1 MQLRVKTQIFC
12 CLGLVSLLGT
22 ASAQQIDLNQ
32 QSWSAEV
39 IRPSGQALIPLYDG
53 WYPNRDGSKT
63 ICFGYFNMNTEE
75 SFDIPIG
82 EDNYLETDYPDLDLS
97 TANVPTHFDVL
108 PRAYRHV
115 FCSFTVNVPEGFNS
129 THRVTWNISSNRF
142 DLSTP
147 GKVIPPYVLDEPA
160 SDGRGDIAPVVKLS
174 PNGEG
179 VRGRTG
185 IHTTNSVSAQVGES
199 IQLQAW
205 IEHAD
210 EEVWVGWSHHSGAG
224 KVEFD
229 NKEYEIQTINGVAE
243 VQATFSEPGEYVVRM
258 QTIDTIAA
266 FEFYCC
272 HTNAYFH
279 INVSN

>member
-160 SDGRGDIAPVVKLS
+160 SDGRGDIAPIVKLS

-185 IHTTNSVSAQVGES
+185 IHATNSVSAQVGES

-210 EEVWVGWSHHSGAG
+210 EEVWVGWAHHSGAG

>member
-1 MQLRVKTQIFC
+1 M
-12 CLGLVSLLGT
+12 
-22 ASAQQIDLNQ
+22 
-32 QSWSAEV
+32 
-39 IRPSGQALIPLYDG
+39 
-53 WYPNRDGSKT
+53 
-63 ICFGYFNMNTEE
+63 
-75 SFDIPIG
+75 
-82 EDNYLETDYPDLDLS
+82 
-97 TANVPTHFDVL
+97 L

-129 THRVTWNISSNRF
+129 THRVTWHISSNRF

-147 GKVIPPYVLDEPA
+147 GKVIAPYVLDEPA

-174 PNGEG
+174 PNDEG

-185 IHTTNSVSAQVGES
+185 IHTSNTLSARVGES
-199 IQLQAW
+199 VQLQAW
-205 IEHAD
+205 IDHSD
-210 EEVWVGWSHHSGAG
+210 EEVWVGWSHHSGPG

-229 NKEYEIQTINGVAE
+229 NKEYEIQTIDGVAS

>member
-129 THRVTWNISSNRF
+129 THRVTWHISSNRF

-174 PNGEG
+174 PNGE
-179 VRGRTG
+179 
-185 IHTTNSVSAQVGES
+185 A
-199 IQLQAW
+199 
-205 IEHAD
+205 
-210 EEVWVGWSHHSGAG
+210 
-224 KVEFD
+224 
-229 NKEYEIQTINGVAE
+229 
-243 VQATFSEPGEYVVRM
+243 
-258 QTIDTIAA
+258 
-266 FEFYCC
+266 
-272 HTNAYFH
+272 
-279 INVSN
+279 

>member
-1 MQLRVKTQIFC
+1 MQSRVKTQILY

-39 IRPSGQALIPLYDG
+39 IRPNGQALIPLYDG
-53 WYPNRDGSKT
+53 WYPNKDGSKS

-75 SFDIPIG
+75 SFDIPVG
-82 EDNYLETDYPDLDLS
+82 EDNYLETDYPGLDLS
-97 TANVPTHFDVL
+97 NANVPTHFDVL

-129 THRVTWNISSNRF
+129 THRVTWHISSNRF

-147 GKVIPPYVLDEPA
+147 GKVIAPYVLDEPA

-174 PNGEG
+174 PNDEG

-185 IHTTNSVSAQVGES
+185 IHTSNTLSARVGELV
-199 IQLQAW
+199 QLQAW
-205 IEHAD
+205 IDHSD
-210 EEVWVGWSHHSGAG
+210 EEVWVGWSHHSGPG

-229 NKEYEIQTINGVAE
+229 NKEYEIQTIDGVAS